1 MVVLGTLLLSFL
13 LLLRSA
19 WSVSGRLDGVVLGES
34 RTVSIGKAQAAS
46 ASEPGCPQ
54 PMAAHEGHP
63 ET

>member
-19 WSVSGRLDGVVLGES
+19 WSVSGRLDSVVLGES
-34 RTVSIGKAQAAS
+34 RTVSIRKAQAAS
-46 ASEPGCPQ
+46 ASEPGRSQ
-54 PMAAHEGHP
+54 PMAAHKGHP